1 MTAITE
7 RRTVTVPIELRA
19 ADVAA
24 SKGNQI
30 TGYAARYYDP
40 AEPNATQYE
49 LWHECYERI
58 MPGAFASA
66 LSRPDDVRALFNH
79 DPNMILGRSTAN
91 TLTLSVDE
99 KGLKFSVDLPDSPAG
114 QTVAEAIR
122 RGDITGC
129 SFSFDVLKQTWTEDE
144 TNPMRPVCY
153 RNIEDL
159 RLYDVG
165 PVTFPAYQSTEVD
178 MNSVRSSWD
187 EALKSRAVPDAVQMR
202 RRRLRRSS

>member
-40 AEPNATQYE
+40 ADPTTQYE
-49 LWHECYERI
+49 LWEECYERI
-58 MPGAFASA
+58 MPGAFDSA
-66 LSRPDDVRALFNH
+66 MSRPDDVRALFNH

-91 TLTLSVDE
+91 TLTLSVDD
-99 KGLKFSVDLPDSPAG
+99 KGLKFTVDLPDSPAG

-129 SFSFDVLKQTWTEDE
+129 SFSFDVLKCTWTEDD
-144 TNPMRPVCY
+144 TNPMKSMAY
-153 RNIEDL
+153 RNITDL

-165 PVTFPAYQSTEVD
+165 PVTFPAYESTEVD
-178 MNSVRSSWD
+178 MNSVRSSRD